1 MQPPRALAAALT
13 PAPICA
19 SPALQTDQELVPYRK
34 HVLRNGLE
42 LVLHEDHSDPVV
54 AVTVYYHVGSAR
66 EEPGR
71 SGFAHL
77 FEHMLFQG
85 SEHVA
90 DNGHFKL
97 IQEAGGALNGTTNQD
112 RTNYFET
119 LPARELELAL
129 WLESDRMGFLL
140 PAMTQE
146 KLDNQREV
154 VKNERRQSYENR
166 PYGLVH
172 ETILRELYPPEHP
185 YSWPAIGSMRDLE
198 CATLE
203 DVTGFFRR
211 FYGPNNATL
220 AIGGDIDPEATLAL
234 VDTYFGSLPRGPDV
248 PPPAPRPAL
257 LSQEKRVALED
268 RVQLPQVTLTWPTV
282 EAGHADEAALD
293 LLADVLSAN
302 RGSILDRK
310 LLVEE
315 ELASVVMV
323 AHQAGELAGD
333 LTVMLRPR
341 PHVSLEQLERRVDE
355 LLACLVT
362 EGPEGIKDQRLA
374 RLKARREG
382 HFIRALETSAGRT
395 DRLAHDNCFFGDP
408 GRVRKDL
415 ERLRAV
421 QADDVLRVAHRYVC
435 EKPRVVVSVLPQGQ
449 LHLAAKRGVAADGEM
464 AGVGEAATSLDRS
477 RRPKSGPERALPEL
491 ELWQQHFQ
499 SGVSVIGTPF
509 TKVPLVRF
517 SLAVPAGRLFV
528 EQHEIGLAELTSR
541 MLEEG
546 TQDLSGPELDDELDA
561 LGADLSIEA
570 TDEEIV
576 LRLGVLAQHT
586 ERAADI
592 LSALVLSPRFAERDF
607 ERVRRQLLVDI
618 DTRSDHIGSVASD
631 VFRRLVFGEGVAGA
645 PPLGTRKAVSGL
657 SVGDVRA
664 FWRAHS
670 APTAARLA
678 YVGPAGPEKSAKL
691 FARLDESWANE
702 AEARPRAAALPA
714 GAERA
719 KPTLFLVD
727 RPGAKQSELRIGHL
741 GVTRSHPDFQALLAL
756 NYALG
761 GAFTS
766 RINLNLRED
775 KGYTYGARSQL
786 RGNRSLGDFV
796 VATAVHTE
804 VTAPAVGEVLK
815 ELEKVRSGVSE
826 EETEFVRRSLS
837 QALVQAHESARAK
850 LLLLEDVSLYGTREL
865 PSQRLAWLR
874 SMKAAHLSSLAVK
887 HLRSRDLVILV
898 VGDKERIVE
907 HLRRLCLGEVVELDV
922 AGREL

>member
-1 MQPPRALAAALT
+1 M
-13 PAPICA
+13 
-19 SPALQTDQELVPYRK
+19 QTDQDLVPYRK
-34 HVLRNGLE
+34 HVLPNGLE
-42 LVLHEDHSDPVV
+42 LILHEDHSDPVV
-54 AVTVYYHVGSAR
+54 AVYVYYHVGSAR
-66 EEPGR
+66 EERGR

-85 SEHVA
+85 SEHVS

-97 IQEAGGALNGTTNQD
+97 IQEAGGSLNGTTNQD

-119 LPARELELAL
+119 LPAKELELAL

-172 ETILRELYPPEHP
+172 EAILCELYPPEHP
-185 YSWPAIGSMRDLE
+185 YSWPTIGSMKDLE
-198 CATLE
+198 SATLE
-203 DVTGFFRR
+203 DVAGFFRR

-234 VDTYFGSLPRGPDV
+234 VDKYFGSLPRGPDV
-248 PPPAPRPAL
+248 PRAAPRPAPL
-257 LSQEKRVALED
+257 AHEKRVVLED
-268 RVQLPQVTLTWPTV
+268 RVQLPQLTLTWPTV

-302 RGSILDRK
+302 RCSILDRV

-315 ELASVVMV
+315 ELASVVLV
-323 AHQAGELAGD
+323 GHGAGELAGD
-333 LTVMLRPR
+333 LTVTLRPR
-341 PHVSLEQLERRVDE
+341 PHVSLDQLERRVDE
-355 LLACLVT
+355 LLARMHAG
-362 EGPEGIKDQRLA
+362 GPGGIGDERLT

-382 HFIRALETSAGRT
+382 LFVRSLETSAGRT

-408 GRVRKDL
+408 GRARKEL
-415 ERLRAV
+415 EHLRAV
-421 QADDVLRVAHRYVC
+421 RADDVLRVAKRYIC
-435 EKPRVVVSVLPQGQ
+435 EKPRVVVSVVPQGQ
-449 LHLAAKRGVAADGEM
+449 LHLAAQGGVAADRDDPGG
-464 AGVGEAATSLDRS
+464 AGDAAAALDRS
-477 RRPKSGPERALPEL
+477 ERPGSGRERALSEL
-491 ELWQQHFQ
+491 EFWQTRFM

-517 SLAVPAGRLFV
+517 SLAVPAGRLFE
-528 EQHEIGLAELTSR
+528 EQHQVGLAELTAR

-546 TQDLSGPELDDELDA
+546 SGDLSGPELDDALDG
-561 LGADLSIEA
+561 LGADLSIDA

-576 LRLGVLAQHT
+576 LRLGVLAQNT

-592 LSALVLSPRFAERDF
+592 LSTLVLSPRFSERDF

-618 DTRSDHIGSVASD
+618 DTRSDNIGSVASD
-631 VFRRLVFGEGVAGA
+631 VFRRVVFGEGVAGA
-645 PPLGTRKAVSGL
+645 PPLGTRETVSSL
-657 SVGDVRA
+657 SADDVRA

-670 APTAARLA
+670 RPTAARLC
-678 YVGPAGPEKSAKL
+678 YVGPAGPVEVAEL
-691 FARLDESWANE
+691 FARLDRSWSAGP
-702 AEARPRAAALPA
+702 AAQPDAAALPA
-714 GAERA
+714 SVERA
-719 KPTLFLVD
+719 EPRVFLVD
-727 RPGAKQSELRIGHL
+727 KPGAKQSELRIGHL
-741 GVTRSHPDFQALLAL
+741 GVARSHADFQPLTAL
-756 NYALG
+756 NFALG
-761 GAFTS
+761 GGFTS

-775 KGYTYGARSQL
+775 KGYTYGARSLL
-786 RGNRSLGDFV
+786 RGNRFIGDFV

-804 VTAPAVGEVLK
+804 VTASAVSEVLK
-815 ELEKVRSGVSE
+815 ELEKIRSGVSE

-837 QALVQAHESARAK
+837 QALYQAYESVRAK

-865 PSQRLAWLR
+865 PSQRLSRLR
-874 SMKAAHLSSLAVK
+874 SMRAVDLSGLALK

-898 VGDKERIVE
+898 VGDKEKIIE
-907 HLRRLCLGEVVELDV
+907 SLRGFSLSEVVELDL